1 VYRITRAGRERLQRG
16 LSERAAALEPYETD
30 GGLALGFIHL
40 LPAADARAVVDEREA
55 VVRDLLDALKTERT
69 RTAADK
75 GAGRAVST
83 AMLDRQASFAKAEL
97 AWIKAF
103 RTELGRIRR

>member
-1 VYRITRAGRERLQRG
+1 M
-16 LSERAAALEPYETD
+16 P
-30 GGLALGFIHL
+30 
-40 LPAADARAVVDEREA
+40 
-55 VVRDLLDALKTERT
+55 DLLDALKTERT

-83 AMLDRQASFAKAEL
+83 AMLERQASFAKAEL